1 VRPIDAYTRLAGV
14 YDEVVVDP
22 CHGALA
28 GFLDELFCADEEG
41 VAGVLDV
48 CCGTGLLAAELVARG
63 YRVTGVDAS
72 EAMLARARRLLGP
85 HATLIRATLP
95 DLPLEVTFDAVTC
108 TLDGFTY
115 LAPAALAP
123 TVKAIAR
130 VLRPAGWLVFDAHTD
145 GMMTL
150 TSSRPVVSGEQ
161 GEYRFLILA
170 EVDPDARLCDTRIDV
185 TPGGAAAP
193 FSEQHRQYFHRD
205 TDIRSALMAGGF
217 EVVAVR
223 DGYSDR
229 PADDSTLSAT
239 WIVRLEGASPRS
251 LPQTLAGS
259 RAIETT

>member
-1 VRPIDAYTRLAGV
+1 MRPVDAYARLAGV

-28 GFLDELFCADEEG
+28 GFLNELFSADEEP
-41 VAGVLDV
+41 VADVLDV
-48 CCGTGLLAAELVARG
+48 CCGTGLLAAELAARG

-85 HATLIRATLP
+85 NATLIHATLP
-95 DLPLEVTFDAVTC
+95 DLPLEMNFDAATC

-130 VLRPAGWLVFDAHTD
+130 VLRPGGWLVFDAHTD
-145 GMMTL
+145 AMMAL

-161 GEYRFLILA
+161 EGHRFVILA

-185 TPGGAAAP
+185 TADGVASP
-193 FSEQHRQYFHRD
+193 FSEHHRQYFHRD
-205 TDIRSALMAGGF
+205 ADIRSALGDGGF

-229 PADDSTLSAT
+229 PADESTLSAT
-239 WIVRLEGASPRS
+239 WIAKLRPA
-251 LPQTLAGS
+251 
-259 RAIETT
+259 

>member
-1 VRPIDAYTRLAGV
+1 VRTDDAYTRLAGV
-14 YDEVVVDP
+14 YDEVVVDR

-28 GFLDELFCADEEG
+28 GFLDELFGADEEA
-41 VAGVLDV
+41 VVGVLDV
-48 CCGTGLLAAELVARG
+48 CCGTGLLAAELAARG

-85 HATLIRATLP
+85 NATLIHATLP
-95 DLPLEVTFDAVTC
+95 DLPLEMNFDAATC

-130 VLRPAGWLVFDAHTD
+130 VLRPGGWLVFDAHTD
-145 GMMTL
+145 AMMAL

-161 GEYRFLILA
+161 EGHRFVILA
-170 EVDPDARLCDTRIDV
+170 EVDPEARLCDTRIDF
-185 TPGGAAAP
+185 TADAAASP
-193 FSEQHRQYFHRD
+193 FSELHRQYFHRD
-205 TDIRSALMAGGF
+205 TDIRSALVDGGF

-229 PADDSTLSAT
+229 PVDESTLSAT
-239 WIVRLEGASPRS
+239 WIAKLRPA
-251 LPQTLAGS
+251 
-259 RAIETT
+259 

>member
-1 VRPIDAYTRLAGV
+1 VRPVDAYTRLAGV

-28 GFLDELFCADEEG
+28 GFLDELFGAGDEG
-41 VAGVLDV
+41 VADVLDV
-48 CCGTGLLAAELVARG
+48 GCGTGLLAAELAARG

-85 HATLIRATLP
+85 HTRLIHATLP
-95 DLPLEVTFDAVTC
+95 DLPVDGTFDAATC

-123 TVKAIAR
+123 TVEAIAR

-145 GMMTL
+145 AMMAL
-150 TSSRPVVSGEQ
+150 TSSRPVVSGERE
-161 GEYRFLILA
+161 GHRFVILA
-170 EVDPDARLCDTRIDV
+170 EVDLDARLCDSRIDV
-185 TPGGAAAP
+185 TADEAASR
-193 FSEQHRQYFHRD
+193 FSEHHRQYFHRD
-205 TDIRSALMAGGF
+205 TDIRSALVNGGF

-229 PADDSTLSAT
+229 PADESTLSAT
-239 WIVRLEGASPRS
+239 WIARRL
-251 LPQTLAGS
+251 
-259 RAIETT
+259 